1 MKPAIKVMRDW
12 LLTCPLFEE
21 QLGEFGTLRMN
32 FLGPDPVQFAIEDSP
47 TDPVLQ
53 RYLSG
58 TLRAKN
64 YALTSRMDFTAS
76 QTEAAANSGFFDALC
91 GWIDAQNDAQR
102 LPELDGG
109 LQPRAVAVN
118 TTGYIIQTS
127 SSTCKFQLQL
137 QLQYY
142 QPKGAVFS

>member
-1 MKPAIKVMRDW
+1 MKPAIKAMRDW

-32 FLGPDPVQFAIEDSP
+32 FLGPDPVQFSIEDSP

-53 RYLSG
+53 RYFSG
-58 TLRAKN
+58 ARKAKN
-64 YALTSRMDFTAS
+64 YALTSRMEFTES
-76 QTEAAANSGFFDALC
+76 QTEAAANSGFFDQLC
-91 GWIDAQNDAQR
+91 AWIDLQNEQR
-102 LPELDGG
+102 NLPRLDGG
-109 LQPRAVAVN
+109 LVAEAVAVN
-118 TTGYIIQTS
+118 TSGYIIQTT

-142 QPKGAVFS
+142 QPKGALIL